1 MIGFND
7 SVLFLLPGTQSAL
20 VRIAPKSWISCQA
33 LKNERSNRMAL
44 TSEVRRYL
52 VEHLAGQQSLI
63 GEQVVLAVRSSGEIS
78 SSGRLTDQQLID
90 HFPQLF
96 ADLVE
101 YFLTEADPSTR
112 RRTINA
118 ALKHGMTRWQQGY
131 ELVEVIRELGIVHR
145 SILDHGIEKFFEEN
159 SQWVNSINNAR
170 RHLGAFFEDS
180 VAGSVQRYVE
190 NFTEQLRGAN
200 AKLLK
205 ANESLSRIDES
216 RLQLIRTVSH
226 ELANVLNTLR
236 LTITLVTTGNDE
248 AIRSE
253 MLDTCQR
260 NVQEMS
266 ELLNDLQDYS
276 VLLAGAASLQI
287 EEINVRVFGSELEA
301 SFHAITQD
309 AGVRLDM
316 QIDPDL
322 DVIRSDRRKIR
333 QIITNL
339 VTNAINYSGG
349 DKPNKT
355 VVLELRSLD
364 QSSWQI
370 AVEDSGRGI
379 PSEHLDSIF
388 DEFKRIAPSEDIK
401 GAGLGLAITKRLV
414 EELKGTIE
422 VFSEVG
428 HGSRFVVTIPKMR

>member
-1 MIGFND
+1 M
-7 SVLFLLPGTQSAL
+7 
-20 VRIAPKSWISCQA
+20 
-33 LKNERSNRMAL
+33 EL

-52 VEHLAGQQSLI
+52 VDHLVGQQSFI
-63 GEQVVLAVRSSGEIS
+63 GEQVVFAIRSSGEIS
-78 SSGRLTDQQLID
+78 SSERLTDQQLID

-101 YFLTEADPSTR
+101 YFLTEADPRTR
-112 RRTINA
+112 RRTIDA

-170 RHLGAFFEDS
+170 RNLGAFFEDS

-190 NFTEQLRGAN
+190 NFTEQLRSTN

-253 MLDTCQR
+253 MLDICQR

-266 ELLNDLQDYS
+266 DLLNDLKDYS
-276 VLLAGAASLQI
+276 VLIAGAASLQI
-287 EEINVRVFGSELEA
+287 EEINVRVFANELEA
-301 SFHAITQD
+301 SFHAITRA
-309 AGVRLDM
+309 AGMRLDM

-322 DVIRSDRRKIR
+322 DVVRSDRRKIR

-339 VTNAINYSGG
+339 VTNAINYCRR
-349 DKPNKT
+349 DKPNAT
-355 VVLELRSLD
+355 VVLAFRSLD
-364 QSSWQI
+364 QGTWQI
-370 AVEDSGRGI
+370 AVEDSGIGI

-388 DEFKRIAPSEDIK
+388 DEFKRLSPSEDIK

-414 EELKGTIE
+414 EELKGAIE
-422 VFSEVG
+422 VFSKVG

>member
-1 MIGFND
+1 M
-7 SVLFLLPGTQSAL
+7 T
-20 VRIAPKSWISCQA
+20 
-33 LKNERSNRMAL
+33 L

-52 VEHLAGQQSLI
+52 VEHLAGRQWLI
-63 GEQVVLAVRSSGEIS
+63 GEQVVFAIRSSGEIFS
-78 SSGRLTDQQLID
+78 SERLTDQQLID

-131 ELVEVIRELGIVHR
+131 ELVEVIRELGIVQR
-145 SILDHGIEKFFEEN
+145 SMLDHGIEKFFEEN

-180 VAGSVQRYVE
+180 LAGSVQRYVE

-216 RLQLIRTVSH
+216 RLRLIRTVSH
-226 ELANVLNTLR
+226 ELANVLNTLN

-266 ELLNDLQDYS
+266 ELLNDLKDYS

-301 SFHAITQD
+301 SFHAITQA
-309 AGVRLDM
+309 AGMRLDL

-339 VTNAINYSGG
+339 VTNAINYCRR
-349 DKPNKT
+349 DKPNTT
-355 VVLELRSLD
+355 VVLDFRSLSQD
-364 QSSWQI
+364 SWQI
-370 AVEDSGRGI
+370 AVEDSGSGI

-388 DEFKRIAPSEDIK
+388 DEFKRVSPSEDIK

>member
-1 MIGFND
+1 MG
-7 SVLFLLPGTQSAL
+7 V
-20 VRIAPKSWISCQA
+20 VV
-33 LKNERSNRMAL
+33 NRMEL

-52 VEHLAGQQSLI
+52 VDHLVGQQSFI
-63 GEQVVLAVRSSGEIS
+63 GEQVVFAIRSSGEIS
-78 SSGRLTDQQLID
+78 SSERLTDQQLID

-112 RRTINA
+112 RRTIDA
-118 ALKHGMTRWQQGY
+118 ALKHGMTRWQQSY

-170 RHLGAFFEDS
+170 RNLGAFFEDS

-190 NFTEQLRGAN
+190 NFTEQLRSTN

-253 MLDTCQR
+253 MLDICQR

-266 ELLNDLQDYS
+266 DLLNDLKDYS
-276 VLLAGAASLQI
+276 VLIAGAASLQI
-287 EEINVRVFGSELEA
+287 EEINVRVFANELEA
-301 SFHAITQD
+301 SFHAITQA
-309 AGVRLDM
+309 AGMRLEM

-322 DVIRSDRRKIR
+322 DVVRSDRRKIR

-339 VTNAINYSGG
+339 VTNAINYCRR
-349 DKPNKT
+349 DKPNAT
-355 VVLELRSLD
+355 VVLAFRSLD
-364 QSSWQI
+364 QGAWQI
-370 AVEDSGRGI
+370 AVEDSGIGI

-388 DEFKRIAPSEDIK
+388 DEFKRLSPSEDIK

-414 EELKGTIE
+414 EELKGAIE
-422 VFSEVG
+422 VFSKVG

>member
-1 MIGFND
+1 MG
-7 SVLFLLPGTQSAL
+7 V
-20 VRIAPKSWISCQA
+20 VV
-33 LKNERSNRMAL
+33 NRMEL

-52 VEHLAGQQSLI
+52 VDHLVGQQSFI
-63 GEQVVLAVRSSGEIS
+63 GEQVVFAIRSSGEIS
-78 SSGRLTDQQLID
+78 SSERLTDQQLID

-112 RRTINA
+112 RRTIDA
-118 ALKHGMTRWQQGY
+118 ALKHGMTRWQQSY

-170 RHLGAFFEDS
+170 RNLGAFFEDS

-190 NFTEQLRGAN
+190 NFTEQLRSTN

-253 MLDTCQR
+253 MLDICQR

-266 ELLNDLQDYS
+266 DLLNDLKDYS
-276 VLLAGAASLQI
+276 VLIAGAASLQI
-287 EEINVRVFGSELEA
+287 EEINVRVFANELEA
-301 SFHAITQD
+301 SFHAIMQA
-309 AGVRLDM
+309 AGMRLDM

-322 DVIRSDRRKIR
+322 DVVRSDRRKIR

-339 VTNAINYSGG
+339 VTNAINYCRR
-349 DKPNKT
+349 DKPNAT
-355 VVLELRSLD
+355 VVLAFRSLD
-364 QSSWQI
+364 QGAWQI
-370 AVEDSGRGI
+370 AVEDSGIGI

-388 DEFKRIAPSEDIK
+388 DEFKRLSPSEDIK

-414 EELKGTIE
+414 EELKGAIE
-422 VFSEVG
+422 VFSKVG

>member
-1 MIGFND
+1 
-7 SVLFLLPGTQSAL
+7 
-20 VRIAPKSWISCQA
+20 
-33 LKNERSNRMAL
+33 MAL
-44 TSEVRRYL
+44 TSELRRYL
-52 VEHLAGQQSLI
+52 VEHLAGRQSFI
-63 GEQVVLAVRSSGEIS
+63 GEQVVFAIRSSGEIS
-78 SSGRLTDQQLID
+78 SSERLTDQQLID

-101 YFLTEADPSTR
+101 HFLSEADPSTR
-112 RRTINA
+112 KRTIEA

-159 SQWVNSINNAR
+159 SQWVSSINNAR
-170 RHLGAFFEDS
+170 RNLGAFFEDS

-190 NFTEQLRGAN
+190 NFTEQLRSTN

-266 ELLNDLQDYS
+266 DLLNDLKDYS
-276 VLLAGAASLQI
+276 VLIRRSRLLSNRGDQRQGGRS
-287 EEINVRVFGSELEA
+287 EA
-301 SFHAITQD
+301 SSKPPSTQ
-309 AGVRLDM
+309 
-316 QIDPDL
+316 
-322 DVIRSDRRKIR
+322 
-333 QIITNL
+333 
-339 VTNAINYSGG
+339 
-349 DKPNKT
+349 
-355 VVLELRSLD
+355 
-364 QSSWQI
+364 
-370 AVEDSGRGI
+370 
-379 PSEHLDSIF
+379 
-388 DEFKRIAPSEDIK
+388 
-401 GAGLGLAITKRLV
+401 
-414 EELKGTIE
+414 
-422 VFSEVG
+422 
-428 HGSRFVVTIPKMR
+428 

>member
-1 MIGFND
+1 M
-7 SVLFLLPGTQSAL
+7 T
-20 VRIAPKSWISCQA
+20 
-33 LKNERSNRMAL
+33 L

-52 VEHLAGQQSLI
+52 VEHLAGRQWLI
-63 GEQVVLAVRSSGEIS
+63 GEQVVFAIRSSGEIFS
-78 SSGRLTDQQLID
+78 SERLTDQQLID

-118 ALKHGMTRWQQGY
+118 ALKHGLTRWQQGY

-205 ANESLSRIDES
+205 ANEGLSRIDES
-216 RLQLIRTVSH
+216 RLRLIRTVSH
-226 ELANVLNTLR
+226 ELANVLNTLN

-266 ELLNDLQDYS
+266 ELLNDLKDYS

-301 SFHAITQD
+301 SFHAITQA
-309 AGVRLDM
+309 AGMRLDL

-339 VTNAINYSGG
+339 VTNAINYCRR
-349 DKPNKT
+349 DKPNTT
-355 VVLELRSLD
+355 VVLDFRSLSQD
-364 QSSWQI
+364 SWQI

-388 DEFKRIAPSEDIK
+388 DEFKRISPSEDIK